1 MGGLANGYGIR
12 NAKLLFAAI
21 HPISLWGNMKDT
33 TVADNQTIEAK
44 FFEEYPLYRKFRVS
58 LPDNHSKISFPGIRL
73 FCSVCSAEHTFT
85 LTQPVIAN
93 RQANQ
98 LPPPQNP
105 VAVAGKIA
113 LLEYTCA
120 SCKDY
125 KQSYLIYFDPKLQF
139 VMKAGQYP
147 SWAILV
153 DRGLADVL
161 GAYKDTYQKGLICE
175 AQGYG
180 IGAYAYYR
188 RIVEQIIDSLLD
200 TIDELIDGD
209 RREIYDRALAETKKV
224 GSATEKIALVKDL
237 LPSSL
242 RPERMNPLGI
252 LYDALSAGI
261 HAKTDEECLELAC
274 SIRETVVFLIGQIQ
288 RTISGRASERNFTD
302 NMKRIL
308 EKRT

>member
-1 MGGLANGYGIR
+1 
-12 NAKLLFAAI
+12 
-21 HPISLWGNMKDT
+21 MKDT
-33 TVADNQTIEAK
+33 DIAENRPIDAK
-44 FFEEYPLYRKFRVS
+44 FFEEYPLYRKFRIS
-58 LPDNHSKISFPGIRL
+58 LPDNHSKILFPGIRL
-73 FCSVCSAEHTFT
+73 FCSVCNAEHTFT
-85 LTQPVIAN
+85 LKQPVFAN

-120 SCKDY
+120 SCNDY
-125 KQSYLIYFDPKLQF
+125 RQSYLIYFDPKLQF
-139 VMKAGQYP
+139 IIKAGQYP
-147 SWAILV
+147 PWVVSV
-153 DRGLADVL
+153 ERGLADVL
-161 GAYKDTYQKGLICE
+161 GAYTETYQKGLVSE

-200 TIDELIDGD
+200 TIDELIEGE
-209 RREIYDRALAETKKV
+209 RREIYDRALAETKRV
-224 GSATEKIALVKDL
+224 GSAAEKIALVKDL

-242 RPERMNPLGI
+242 RPEGMNPLGI

-261 HAKTDEECLELAC
+261 HARTDEECLELAC
-274 SIRETVVFLIGQIQ
+274 SIRETLIFLIGQIQ
-288 RTISGRASERNFTD
+288 RTISGRESERNFTE

-308 EKRT
+308 EKRTHSSG